1 MVMPRGPFQGNVIRI
16 QGVKE
21 IDDIA
26 VLLIPSEVTT
36 IQISKLY
43 IQHLRQHNH
52 FDQRFTDMNKQ
63 TRF

>member
-1 MVMPRGPFQGNVIRI
+1 MFSMVMPRGPFQGNVIRI

-36 IQISKLY
+36 IQFRNFIDNILDNIIILINDSL
-43 IQHLRQHNH
+43 
-52 FDQRFTDMNKQ
+52 T
-63 TRF
+63 

>member
-1 MVMPRGPFQGNVIRI
+1 MFSMVMPRGPFQGNVIRI

-36 IQISKLY
+36 IQSRNFIDNILDNIIILINDSL
-43 IQHLRQHNH
+43 
-52 FDQRFTDMNKQ
+52 T
-63 TRF
+63 